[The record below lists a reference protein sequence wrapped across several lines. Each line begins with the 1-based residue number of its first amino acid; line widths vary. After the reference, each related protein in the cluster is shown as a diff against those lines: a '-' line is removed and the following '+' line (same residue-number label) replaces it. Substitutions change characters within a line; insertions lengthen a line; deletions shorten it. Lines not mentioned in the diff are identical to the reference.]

1 MKSEVYNEVE
11 PYLTL
16 QEASV
21 IMKLS
26 VQSVRKK
33 CKSGQLPYYK
43 PDRKILIP
51 KKEVIFWVEKHNK

>member
-1 MKSEVYNEVE
+1 MKTEVYNEAE

-51 KKEVIFWVEKHNK
+51 KKEVIF